1 MMLTRIISAFVVG
14 LCLLLML
21 LFSLLF
27 TQLGNQW
34 LWGIAKEQVSGLDG
48 TLESGQLG
56 RGWHFSELHFE
67 QDSLAF
73 SARDIN
79 VGWQLGKLLER
90 RFWLQE
96 LVAEDI
102 EVTIKHIADAK
113 EDEPSEPLGQ
123 FSPPVR
129 VDLDNIQAN
138 NVKISLPGQT
148 IAWQHLQVAM
158 HWDNEAMVITGP
170 NMDGLTLTLNSNN
183 DAPAPV
189 EPAND
194 NVAEALVLPEVVL
207 PFPIKLRDFKLTNS
221 QLIQH
226 GQVQA
231 LHGVALE
238 IEGKDSTI
246 NIINAELDHE
256 MAVLTLGGSLTLVDD
271 YPLNLALNGV
281 VRKPLMD
288 GQLDGQSVALT
299 LSDSLAKL
307 KGKLVLGGVLKAH
320 AALSAE
326 PLDPKLPFDLSVD
339 WQQLGWPFNDP
350 QWRLEQGKLRLNGRL
365 EEYSL
370 SLTSEA
376 IGPDLPTV
384 GLTLAANGDLNQ
396 AQIAPFTL
404 TLPKGEASVNGNV
417 SWNDGINWQ
426 GVLALVDVDPGAF
439 VAGMDGQ
446 LQGELATQFALQ
458 GEQWQLDATT
468 DITGSLRDYPLSLTG
483 QVSLDQALQ
492 GQINQLQLTNG
503 DNALTVSGEI
513 SDRWQLNGALSAPN
527 LAVYAPG
534 LYGDLAGDIKVRG
547 ALAAPEIQANI
558 NGNKAGFNDNEARD
572 IGLQA
577 NATLGENLAGKVNF
591 TIDRIR
597 AGSMT
602 MNSLVL
608 AGSGTQASHRLD
620 FSVKGD
626 PLAADLGLTGSVGDS
641 GWRGRLHKGVLDSP
655 LDRWSLQQPWVMSV
669 QDSTFRAEPHC
680 WGSQTAS
687 LCVDAI
693 RASAEQGKL
702 GFNMRNLDLA
712 RLKPFFPD
720 DFSWEAILAGQVK
733 LEWKDGVPK
742 LNANVSTPAGTFVS
756 SSARLDYQSL
766 SFTSDMSDNRLQS
779 ALSFRSTQLGQLTL
793 KANVADLSHQRT
805 LTGNLNIDQLKL
817 DWLAPLL
824 PEVARLQGT
833 LAGQGRLEGTLTA
846 PLLFGNIKLSGG
858 EVDTYSDMV
867 TVRDFTTELDI
878 RGSQASIVGQ
888 LKVGDGPLNINGE
901 LDWRELPV
909 NGEIRLKGRNLEA
922 GYPGMGRVR
931 VSPNMRVT
939 LGEKAQVRGEI
950 VIPWARIE
958 VKKLPE
964 SAVGLSSDVVVV
976 KPSGV
981 VPETGP
987 SLPLEMGIQVRLT
1000 DDVRLEAFGL
1010 DTRLEGKLNIVQT
1023 PNKPM
1028 RSNGEIRLIEGKFKA
1043 YGQNLLIRYG
1053 SILFSGPL
1061 DVPNLRVEAIRNPSS
1076 MSDSTITV
1084 GVKVSGNANQP
1095 KLDVFSEPSMP
1106 QAEQLSYLLRGKG
1119 LDGDGDSD
1127 GNALVQSMLLG
1138 VGVST
1143 VGGVVTNV
1151 GEALGLQDV
1160 SLDTGGSGDD
1170 TEVNISAY
1178 VLPGLQIGYGV
1189 GVFSSIGELRLRYEL
1204 LPRLYLQ
1211 AASGLN
1217 QAIDLFYRF
1226 EF

>member
-1 MMLTRIISAFVVG
+1 MMLTRIISTFVVSV
-14 LCLLLML
+14 CLLLML
-21 LFSLLF
+21 VFSLLF
-27 TQLGNQW
+27 TQTGNQW
-34 LWGIAKEQVSGLDG
+34 LWGIAKEQVSGLEG

-56 RGWHFSELHFE
+56 QGWHFSELRFE

-73 SARDIN
+73 SARDITL
-79 VGWQLGKLLER
+79 GWQLGKLLER

-102 EVTIKHIADAK
+102 EVTIKDFAEAK
-113 EDEPSEPLGQ
+113 EEEPTEPLGQ

-148 IAWQHLQVAM
+148 IAWQRLQVAM

-170 NMDGLTLTLNSNN
+170 NMEGLTLTLNSQD
-183 DAPAPV
+183 DAPPPP
-189 EPAND
+189 EPTTD
-194 NVAEALVLPEVVL
+194 DVASALVLPEVVL

-221 QLIQH
+221 QLIQN

-231 LHGVALE
+231 LHALVLE
-238 IEGKDSTI
+238 VEGKDSTI
-246 NIINAELDHE
+246 NIVNAELDHE
-256 MAVLTLGGSLTLVDD
+256 MAVLKLGGNITLTQD
-271 YPLNLALNGV
+271 YPLNLALNGM
-281 VRKPLMD
+281 VREPLMD

-307 KGKLVLGGVLKAH
+307 KGNLVLGGVLKAH
-320 AALSAE
+320 AALAAE
-326 PLDPKLPFDLSVD
+326 PLDPKLPFDFSLN

-350 QWRLEQGKLRLNGRL
+350 QWRLEQGQLSLKGRL
-365 EEYSL
+365 EDYRL

-376 IGPDLPTV
+376 MGPDLPAI
-384 GLTLAANGDLNQ
+384 GLKLAANGDLSQ
-396 AQIAPFTL
+396 ANIAPLTL
-404 TLPKGEASVNGNV
+404 TLPRGEAKVEGKVNWSNGV
-417 SWNDGINWQ
+417 NWQ
-426 GVLALVDVDPGAF
+426 GILALADVDPGAF

-446 LQGELATQFALQ
+446 LNGQLATQFALQ
-458 GEQWQLDATT
+458 GEQWQLDATP
-468 DITGSLRDYPLSLTG
+468 DIRGSLRDYPLSLTG

-492 GQINQLQLTNG
+492 GNINQLQLKNG
-503 DNALTVSGEI
+503 DNRLTVNGQI
-513 SDRWQLNGALSAPN
+513 SERWQLNGVLSAPN

-534 LYGDLAGDIKVRG
+534 LYGDLAGDIQVRG
-547 ALAAPEIQANI
+547 ALKAPELQANI
-558 NGNKAGFNDNEARD
+558 KGKKAGFNDNEARD
-572 IGLQA
+572 ISLQA
-577 NATLGENLAGKVNF
+577 KATLGENLAGNVKF

-602 MNSLVL
+602 MQSLKL
-608 AGSGTQASHRLD
+608 TGSGTQANHQLD

-626 PLAADLGLTGSVGDS
+626 PLAAEFGLTGSVNDG
-641 GWRGRLHKGVLDSP
+641 GWRGRLNKGVLDSR

-669 QDSTFRAEPHC
+669 QDATFTAQPHC
-680 WGSQTAS
+680 WGSLAAS
-687 LCVDAI
+687 LCFDAMS
-693 RASAEQGKL
+693 ASAEQGKL

-712 RLKPFFPD
+712 RLKPFFPEG
-720 DFSWEAILAGQVK
+720 FSWEAILAGQVQ
-733 LEWKDGVPK
+733 LEWQNGIPK
-742 LNANVSTPAGTFVS
+742 LNANISTPPGTFVS
-756 SSARLDYQSL
+756 SDTRLDYQTLSL
-766 SFTSDMSDNRLQS
+766 TSDMTDNRLTS
-779 ALSFRSTQLGQLTL
+779 ALAFRSTTLGQLNL
-793 KANVADLSHQRT
+793 NANVADLNSERALSGQ
-805 LTGNLNIDQLKL
+805 LDIEQLKL

-833 LAGQGRLEGTLTA
+833 LAGQGRLEGTLA
-846 PLLFGNIKLSGG
+846 KPLLFGNIKLSGG

-878 RGSQASIVGQ
+878 RGSQASITGQ
-888 LKVGDGPLNINGE
+888 LKVGDGPLNINGD
-901 LDWRELPV
+901 LDWRTLPV

-931 VSPNMRVT
+931 VSPDMQVI
-939 LGEKAQVRGEI
+939 LGEKAEVRGEI

-964 SAVGLSSDVVVV
+964 SAVGVSSDVVVV
-976 KPSGV
+976 QPSGV
-981 VPETGP
+981 IPETAP
-987 SLPLEMGIQVRLT
+987 SLPLDMRIQVRLT

-1010 DTRLEGKLNIVQT
+1010 DTLLEGKLNIVQN
-1023 PNKPM
+1023 PNRPM

-1043 YGQNLLIRYG
+1043 YGQNLLIRDG

-1084 GVKVSGNANQP
+1084 GVKVTGNASQP
-1095 KLDVFSEPSMP
+1095 KLEVFSEPSMP
-1106 QAEQLSYLLRGKG
+1106 QAEQLSYLLRGRG

-1143 VGGVVTNV
+1143 VGGVVSNV